1 MDRICRTLIAGLL
14 MVGLAA
20 TPAMAF
26 REFTPE
32 LGYVITSESK
42 YGSGLIYGVIVMEGT
57 GRFGLGLSLMRFE
70 NSSSYQRPVKIDGDV
85 TVFKYKENFSDSYI
99 GILGTWMHGKSPKV
113 HFIAAIGPQIHFL
126 SATRQRV
133 VQGFTDKARES
144 RLGIGALVRYER
156 RIEMFGS
163 TSFVVA
169 ASYSWMESGIE
180 LWDVYT
186 PPAQGLTSAALTVGL
201 AFPF

>member
-1 MDRICRTLIAGLL
+1 
-14 MVGLAA
+14 
-20 TPAMAF
+20 MAF

-42 YGSGLIYGVIVMEGT
+42 YGSGLVYGVTVMEGT

-70 NSSSYQRPVKIDGDV
+70 NSWSYESPVKTPQGTTIY
-85 TVFKYKENFSDSYI
+85 KYRENFSDSCI
-99 GILGTWMHGKSPKV
+99 GILGTWMHGKSPKL